1 MLRQGMGILKPVVY
15 AGRMVRSFSRIARLK
30 VSDESVTVIGN
41 RCGLGGYL
49 LTVASARGLA
59 HDLKL
64 KNGVNILWNTR
75 GYTGH
80 YLFTD
85 LFDITASD
93 VLVLFED
100 NALTLPL
107 HGGWFNLD
115 ESRADADF
123 KYHQRLARAIGYRK
137 FGQRLVFLRG
147 KQLVIEEQEGID
159 WASSKPLIYADG
171 LFYANPRIDFI
182 RPKPHIIGWIERMKS
197 WFGERTIGVHIRTTS
212 ADDSGT
218 GLTEGRSPEEGVIG
232 RMKEEMEKDSRVKF
246 FLSTDNLL
254 SKSRLTHLFPD
265 NTFTQNVSFERHR
278 TGSEGA
284 VVDMY
289 TLSQTE
295 KILAS
300 IPSRFSQAA
309 AMLGGIEREVIQT

>member
-15 AGRMVRSFSRIARLK
+15 AGRMVRSFSRITRLK
-30 VSDESVTVIGN
+30 VPDESVTVIGN

-80 YLFTD
+80 YQFTD
-85 LFDITASD
+85 LFDITAND
-93 VLVLFED
+93 TFVLFED
-100 NALTLPL
+100 NALLLPFQ
-107 HGGWFNLD
+107 GGWFNLD
-115 ESRADADF
+115 ESNLS
-123 KYHQRLARAIGYRK
+123 YHHRLAKAVGYMK
-137 FGQRLVFLRG
+137 FDQRLVFLNG

-159 WASSKPLIYADG
+159 WASAKALIYADG

-182 RPKPHIIGWIERMKS
+182 RPKQHIIGWIERMKG
-197 WFGERTIGVHIRTTS
+197 WFGERTIGVHIRIDTS
-212 ADDSGT
+212 DESTA
-218 GLTEGRSPEEGVIG
+218 GRSAEEGIVE
-232 RMKEEMEKDSRVKF
+232 RMKEEVEKDNRVKF
-246 FLSTDNLL
+246 FLATNNLL
-254 SKSRLTHLFPD
+254 IKSRLTHMFPD

-300 IPSRFSQAA
+300 RPSRFSQAA
-309 AMLGGIEREVIQT
+309 AVLGGIELEIIQP